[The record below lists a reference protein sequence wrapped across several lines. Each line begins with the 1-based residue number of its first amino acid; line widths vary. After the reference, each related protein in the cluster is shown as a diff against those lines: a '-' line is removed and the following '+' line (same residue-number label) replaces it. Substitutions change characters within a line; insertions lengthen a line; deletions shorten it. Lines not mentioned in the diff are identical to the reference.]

1 MAIEHKE
8 NCLFVSCD
16 DKAKVDYGEPGTA
29 LSTGVRGKKS
39 LIPIN
44 STLGALDISTATRTA
59 PGQSYVNIVER
70 MMSILNTGYQNVAL
84 EREPSPSDYP
94 IKKCKNLEDLHKH
107 PDIKNDWLKSVQ
119 NVIDVLDKWTNR
131 LFLKDEPFMSLFCS
145 AC

>member
-70 MMSILNTGYQNVAL
+70 MMSILNIRFQNVAL
-84 EREPSPSDYP
+84 EREPSPSDDN
-94 IKKCKNLEDLHKH
+94 IKKCKNLEDLQKH
-107 PDIKNDWLKSVQ
+107 PHIKDDWLKLVQ
-119 NVIDVLDKWTNR
+119 NVIDVLDKHTNR
-131 LFLKDEPFMSLFCS
+131 LFLKDEPFTVFFCS